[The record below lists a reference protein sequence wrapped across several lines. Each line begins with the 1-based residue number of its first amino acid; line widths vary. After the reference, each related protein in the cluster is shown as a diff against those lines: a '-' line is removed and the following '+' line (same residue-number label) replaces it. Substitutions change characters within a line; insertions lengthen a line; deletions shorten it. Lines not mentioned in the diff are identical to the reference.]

1 MKNERSKI
9 IIKSG
14 FLFILVNFLLA
25 AFNLVVG
32 IISNSLAIISDSAHS
47 LIDAVS
53 GIIIIGSEKLA
64 RSHRFIDKRV
74 KIERITTILIALII
88 IAVGIH
94 IVIEAIEKIIEP
106 EEVEY
111 SLPVIIILIVSI
123 IAKYALAFYLKRQ
136 GDKYKSSVLTASG
149 AETMNDTLI
158 SVAILISAVIYL
170 IWQINLESYL
180 SIFISIIIFKVG
192 LEFIFPHL
200 SKHHHHPFD
209 EHPDHDHCGK
219 E

>member
-1 MKNERSKI
+1 MKNDRSKI
-9 IIKSG
+9 IVRSG

-64 RSHRFIDKRV
+64 RSHKFTDKRV
-74 KIERITTILIALII
+74 KIERITTIIIAFII

-94 IVIEAIEKIIEP
+94 IVIEAIEKLIDP

-111 SLPVIIILIVSI
+111 PLPVIIILIVSI
-123 IAKYALAFYLKRQ
+123 LAKYALAFYLKRQ
-136 GDKYKSSVLTASG
+136 GQKYDSNVLTASS
-149 AETMNDTLI
+149 AETMTDTLI
-158 SVAILISAVIYL
+158 SVAILISAFIYL
-170 IWQINLESYL
+170 IWQIDLESYL

-200 SKHHHHPFD
+200 STHHHHPFD
-209 EHPDHDHCGK
+209 KHPDHDHCGK
-219 E
+219 K